1 MRGKPGAA
9 QNTAQLWAQRRPR
22 FLQASPP
29 RLTSCFCNECWGG
42 KHLKGGEPR
51 SHASPGAPWCKAQ
64 GGNLERSPSHS
75 TKQPTPGR
83 SALLLLLAA
92 LVPQAQQWGRGGQ
105 SPALPSPPGAPR
117 LTWRYP
123 RPKDPR
129 TPFTPPQS
137 APGCCQHCWSAHL
150 HLHSH
155 PKPFIQLLLRSLLA
169 PISLLWGSDALTTHT
184 APGTAT
190 VR

>member
-1 MRGKPGAA
+1 M

-42 KHLKGGEPR
+42 KQLKEGGEPR
-51 SHASPGAPWCKAQ
+51 SHASPRAPWCKAQ

-129 TPFTPPQS
+129 TPFTPPNPPLAAASTAGAPTCTSIPTPNPSSSSSS
-137 APGCCQHCWSAHL
+137 APFSPPSASCGAQMRSQPTQHPA
-150 HLHSH
+150 
-155 PKPFIQLLLRSLLA
+155 RRRRA
-169 PISLLWGSDALTTHT
+169 DT
-184 APGTAT
+184 
-190 VR
+190 